1 MFGVI
6 HIIAVDGYSRQ
17 IVRMVTLPR
26 KNPIMIYRYVLKPVL
41 EFYGLWDQ
49 IRVDHG
55 TEFVLTNFVQRHL
68 SSQRLRQTRPAVLQ
82 TSSRQNHRAERMWSE
97 VNQRINYPVKRL
109 LIQLEEDGI
118 INMHDECTKFFVSWV
133 TIAVV
138 TPATKAFVSSW
149 NLHRI
154 QGRGGGI
161 PLVLA
166 STRNFTSSLSHIPTV
181 QEAVNMY
188 LGEGGNLTP
197 ESGIGHDPLQDYSQ
211 LQVLRERDF
220 FERYNMELVFQ
231 NILHS
236 NGNLFSDCLQFFI
249 SITENMYDMVG

>member
-1 MFGVI
+1 
-6 HIIAVDGYSRQ
+6 
-17 IVRMVTLPR
+17 MVSLTC
-26 KNPIMIYRYVLKPVL
+26 MINVPNV
-41 EFYGLWDQ
+41 
-49 IRVDHG
+49 
-55 TEFVLTNFVQRHL
+55 
-68 SSQRLRQTRPAVLQ
+68 
-82 TSSRQNHRAERMWSE
+82 
-97 VNQRINYPVKRL
+97 
-109 LIQLEEDGI
+109 
-118 INMHDECTKFFVSWV
+118 FVSWV

-149 NLHRI
+149 NLHTYRI

-181 QEAVNMY
+181 QEAVNTCMY
-188 LGEGGNLTP
+188 LGEGGKLTP
-197 ESGIGHDPLQDYSQ
+197 ESGIGHDPFLQDYPQ
-211 LQVLRERDF
+211 LTVLREHDF